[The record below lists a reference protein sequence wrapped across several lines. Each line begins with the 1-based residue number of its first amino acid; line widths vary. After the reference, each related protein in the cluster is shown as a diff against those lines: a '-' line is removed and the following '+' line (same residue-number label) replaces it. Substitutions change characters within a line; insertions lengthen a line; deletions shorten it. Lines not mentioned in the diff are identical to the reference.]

1 MRENIYVYIYVMENC
16 VCKMI
21 QLSVKIARN
30 FKWNLS
36 EYLIFLRL
44 IEVLRLIK
52 FLMFVI
58 KKIKKRNKCQI
69 KT

>member
-1 MRENIYVYIYVMENC
+1 MYVMENC

-30 FKWNLS
+30 FKLNLS

-52 FLMFVI
+52 FLMFVD
-58 KKIKKRNKCQI
+58 
-69 KT
+69 